1 MSEFS
6 VVRRCYGCGAVL
18 QCENPEAP
26 GYIDKETFDRAE
38 ISAPLFCEKCWKGTR
53 YNTAPGKA
61 KASSEFLSMLKDAQ
75 ASDAAIVYVVNLF
88 SFESSFV
95 SEVSELLRGLNILVL
110 ANKRD
115 LLPKKADDGKLKE
128 YVAQRFRRA
137 SISVTVNDVELISL
151 RSAMDV
157 RPIIDKINKIRKGH
171 DVYVIGAG
179 GAGKTIFVN
188 AFLRGYANPSNR
200 EVTIS
205 KYPKT
210 SLSVMTIPL
219 DSSSSLYD
227 TPGIA
232 MENSLLC
239 KVDPLTCHQ
248 MIPQEE
254 VKGRSSSLTEGETLI
269 FGDNLV
275 RIELLKG
282 EKTPLKVYCSSEI
295 PLYKRRGSKVEEAF
309 YKFIDKI
316 GSKGEASKRGPSD
329 FDAFDISI
337 GESGLRDIGVEGLGW
352 ISFLG
357 KRQNFRIYVP
367 KGVALYYNSAKLT
380 FK

>member
-1 MSEFS
+1 MSEFN

-18 QCENPEAP
+18 QSDDPEQI
-26 GYIDKETFDRAE
+26 GYIDKETFDHAE

-53 YNTAPGKA
+53 YNTVPGEA
-61 KASSEFLSMLKDAQ
+61 KASEEFLSMLKDAQ
-75 ASDAAIVYVVNLF
+75 ASDAMIVYVVNLF
-88 SFESSFV
+88 SFESSFIRN
-95 SEVSELLRGLNILVL
+95 VSELLRGLHVLVL

-115 LLPKKADDGKLKE
+115 LLPAKADDRKLKE
-128 YVAQRFRRA
+128 YVAARFRRA
-137 SISVTVNDVELISL
+137 SINVSASDVELISL
-151 RSAMDV
+151 RSALDV
-157 RPIIDKINKIRKGH
+157 SSIVNKINKTRKGH
-171 DVYVIGAG
+171 DVYVIGAS

-200 EVTIS
+200 AVSIS

-239 KVDPLTCHQ
+239 KVDPLTCHK
-248 MIPQEE
+248 MIPQEA
-254 VKGRSSSLTEGETLI
+254 VKGRPSSLGEGETLI

-282 EKTPLKVYCSSEI
+282 ERTPLKVYCSNDI
-295 PLYKRRGSKVEEAF
+295 AFFKRRGNKVEDAF
-309 YKFIDKI
+309 YKFIDQI
-316 GSKGEASKRGPSD
+316 GSKDNVGKRGPSD
-329 FDAFDISI
+329 FDAFEISI
-337 GESGLRDIGVEGLGW
+337 NETGARDIGIEGLGW
-352 ISFLG
+352 ICFTG
-357 KRQNFRIYVP
+357 KHQSFRIYVP
-367 KGVALYYNSAKLT
+367 KGVALYYNSAKLSLQ
-380 FK
+380 

>member
-1 MSEFS
+1 MSEFN

-18 QCENPEAP
+18 QSDDPEQI
-26 GYIDKETFDRAE
+26 GYIDEETFVRTE

-53 YNTAPGKA
+53 YNTIPGQA
-61 KASSEFLSMLKDAQ
+61 KASEDFLSMLKDAQ
-75 ASDAAIVYVVNLF
+75 ASDAMIVYVVNLF
-88 SFESSFV
+88 SFEASFV
-95 SEVSELLRGLNILVL
+95 SAIADLLRGLNIIVL

-115 LLPKKADDGKLKE
+115 LLPSKADDRKLKE

-137 SISVTVNDVELISL
+137 SISVNVGQVELVSL
-151 RSAMDV
+151 RSALDV
-157 RPIIDKINKIRKGH
+157 SPIVEKINKARKGH
-171 DVYVIGAG
+171 DVYVIGAA

-200 EVTIS
+200 AVSIA

-219 DSSSSLYD
+219 DSSSSLFD

-239 KVDPLTCHQ
+239 KVDPLTCHK

-254 VKGRSSSLTEGETLI
+254 VKGRPCSLGEGETLV

-282 EKTPLKVYCSSEI
+282 ERTPLKVYCSSEI
-295 PLYKRRGSKVEEAF
+295 AFFKKRGNKIEETFYKIIDQFGSKQP
-309 YKFIDKI
+309 I
-316 GSKGEASKRGPSD
+316 SKRNPSD
-329 FDAFDISI
+329 FDAFEISI
-337 GESGLRDIGVEGLGW
+337 GETGFRDIGVEGLGW
-352 ISFLG
+352 ISFAG
-357 KRQNFRIYVP
+357 KHQSFRIYVP
-367 KGVALYYNSAKLT
+367 KGVALYYNSAKLSL
-380 FK
+380 K